1 MFNETKSK
9 PIQHENCVGWAWK
22 CWLKNLFAI
31 KFWSKT
37 IFLQSTWFIP
47 FLLFLL
53 SGIPIQQLIQHGIFV
68 MLDEMLDRFNKALR
82 PYSHLTLCLTLNF
95 IFGYCSKACS
105 DLKITVNIFYWFML
119 VTWPW
124 RHGWRI
130 LLTKLIKFGAD
141 GKRILCQSIF
151 AIEPI
156 AGFCPLGYEFVCVF
170 YWMYLWI
177 CFSRKTHHIM
187 YN

>member
-1 MFNETKSK
+1 MCEFFIVIILQSILVLLNHSKFKILTFKWRRNNEMFNETKSK

-22 CWLKNLFAI
+22 CWLKNLLAI
-31 KFWSKT
+31 KFSSKT

-105 DLKITVNIFYWFML
+105 DLKITVNIFYWYML

-130 LLTKLIKFGAD
+130 FAD
-141 GKRILCQSIF
+141 
-151 AIEPI
+151 
-156 AGFCPLGYEFVCVF
+156 
-170 YWMYLWI
+170 
-177 CFSRKTHHIM
+177 KTH
-187 YN
+187 